1 METVFYVHG
10 KGGSA
15 AEAAHYAPLFPGCG
29 AVGAEYD
36 GTTPR
41 TAAKDLRA
49 AAEKLKKRG
58 GVILIANSIG
68 AYFSMC
74 AGLDT
79 IADRAYF
86 ISPVL
91 DMEGLIRGRMAAENV
106 TEEALAAQGE
116 LPSVTGE
123 PFSAAYLS
131 YVREHPARWDGPAE
145 ILYAD
150 GDALTPRGTAA
161 RFARRYGAGLT
172 VMEHGEHW
180 FHTPEQMRFL
190 DGWILKCE
198 RRYAAAAYPIRRL
211 DESEIPAALALA
223 WRVFSEYESPV
234 YPPEGTE
241 EFRKSINDE
250 TYLAGIRYYGAFDG
264 TTLIGEIGIRPANG
278 HICFFF
284 VDGRYHRRGTGTAL
298 FRFLLR
304 DIPDGDFTLNAAPY
318 GLPFYKA
325 LGFEPTDAEQ
335 TVNGIRFTPMRY
347 GCAGDR

>member
-1 METVFYVHG
+1 METVLYVHG

-15 AEAAHYAPLFPGCG
+15 AEAAHYAPLFPACDV
-29 AVGAEYD
+29 VGAEYD
-36 GTTPR
+36 GALPAA
-41 TAAKDLRA
+41 AAKDLRA
-49 AAEKLKKRG
+49 AAGALQKRG

-74 AGLDT
+74 AGLD
-79 IADRAYF
+79 AVVRRAYF

-106 TEEALAAQGE
+106 TEEALYARGEIPSAA
-116 LPSVTGE
+116 GE
-123 PFSAAYLS
+123 PFSAAYFS
-131 YVREHPARWDGPAE
+131 YVREHPARWNGPAE

-150 GDALTPRGTAA
+150 GDALTPRGTAE
-161 RFARRYGAGLT
+161 RFARKYGAGLT

-180 FHTPEQMRFL
+180 FHTPEQMGFL
-190 DGWILKCE
+190 DGWIQKCE
-198 RRYAAAAYPIRRL
+198 RKYTAADHPIRRL
-211 DESEIPAALALA
+211 EEGESPAALALA
-223 WRVFSEYESPV
+223 WRVFTEYESPV

-250 TYLAGIRYYGAFDG
+250 NYLAGIRYYGAFDG
-264 TTLIGEIGIRPANG
+264 DTLIGEIGIRPAKG

-284 VDGRYHRRGTGTAL
+284 VDGRYQRRGLGTAL

-304 DIPDGDFTLNAAPY
+304 DYPDRDITLNAAPY

-347 GCAGDR
+347 ERG